1 MELLLSTIF
10 IFFTMRII
18 TSELGR
24 QIDAYTMESESIAS
38 IDLMKWVSRLI
49 ASCISGVTERN
60 VPCVFL
66 VGPGNRGGI
75 RWYFFMQ
82 HMKPEWPLAF
92 LPDLSPGS

>member
-10 IFFTMRII
+10 IFFTKGII

-38 IDLMKWVSRLI
+38 IDLMKRASRLI

-66 VGPGNRGGI
+66 VGPGNRWG
-75 RWYFFMQ
+75 YT
-82 HMKPEWPLAF
+82 LVF
-92 LPDLSPGS
+92 LHAAHETRMDLP

>member
-10 IFFTMRII
+10 KLFTMRII

-24 QIDAYTMESESIAS
+24 QIDAYTMESEPIAS
-38 IDLMKWVSRLI
+38 IDLMKRASRLI

-60 VPCVFL
+60 APCVFL
-66 VGPGNRGGI
+66 VGPGYKEGGI

-82 HMKPEWPLAF
+82 HMKPEWSTF
-92 LPDLSPGS
+92 